1 MSIRKKIEAD
11 LQLALKEKNRTVIST
26 LRLIIAGIKDKDIA
40 FRSKDN
46 KEGIKEDDIK
56 QLLKKMIKQRNE
68 SIEIYKKSNRNDLLD
83 IEKKEVQIISK
94 FLPKQFSEEETNKIC
109 KETINKVGATSV
121 KDMGKVMGMLK
132 KNYADVLD
140 FSRAGLI
147 LKNMLKWYK

>member
-1 MSIRKKIEAD
+1 MSIRKKIENN
-11 LQLALKEKNRTVIST
+11 LQLALKEKNRTLIST

-46 KEGIKEDDIK
+46 KEGIKDEDIK

-68 SIEIYKKSNRNDLLD
+68 SIEIYKKGNRNDLLD
-83 IEKKEVQIISK
+83 IENKEVQIISK
-94 FLPKQFSEEETNKIC
+94 FLPTQLNEEETSKIC
-109 KETINKVGATSV
+109 QETINKVGATSV

-140 FSRAGLI
+140 FSKAGLI
-147 LKNMLKWYK
+147 LKNILK

>member
-46 KEGIKEDDIK
+46 KEGIKEGDIK

-68 SIEIYKKSNRNDLLD
+68 SIEIYKKGNRNDLLD
-83 IEKKEVQIISK
+83 IEKKEIQIISE
-94 FLPKQFSEEETNKIC
+94 FLPKQLNEEETNKIC
-109 KETINKVGATSV
+109 KDTINKIGATSV
-121 KDMGKVMGMLK
+121 RDMGKVMEMLK

-140 FSRAGLI
+140 FSKAGLI
-147 LKNMLKWYK
+147 LKNMLK

>member
-11 LQLALKEKNRTVIST
+11 LQLALKEKNKITIST

-109 KETINKVGATSV
+109 KDTINKIGATSV
-121 KDMGKVMGMLK
+121 RDMGKVMGMLK

-140 FSRAGLI
+140 FSKAGLI
-147 LKNMLKWYK
+147 LKNILK

>member
-1 MSIRKKIEAD
+1 MSIRKKIETD
-11 LQLALKEKNRTVIST
+11 LQLALKEKNRITIST

-94 FLPKQFSEEETNKIC
+94 FLPKQFTEEETNKIC
-109 KETINKVGATSV
+109 KETINKIGATSV
-121 KDMGKVMGMLK
+121 KDIGKVMGMLK

-147 LKNMLKWYK
+147 LKNMLK

>member
-1 MSIRKKIEAD
+1 MSIRKKIED
-11 LQLALKEKNRTVIST
+11 NLQLALKEKNRTVIST

-83 IEKKEVQIISK
+83 IEKKEVQIISE
-94 FLPKQFSEEETNKIC
+94 FLPKQFSEEETNKVC

>member
-11 LQLALKEKNRTVIST
+11 LQLALKEKNRIVIST
-26 LRLIIAGIKDKDIA
+26 LRLIIAGIKDKDIT

-121 KDMGKVMGMLK
+121 RDMGKVMGILK

-140 FSRAGLI
+140 FSKAGLI
-147 LKNMLKWYK
+147 LKNMLK

>member
-11 LQLALKEKNRTVIST
+11 LQLALKEKNKITIST

-68 SIEIYKKSNRNDLLD
+68 SIEIYKKGNRNDLLD

-109 KETINKVGATSV
+109 KDTINKVGATSV
-121 KDMGKVMGMLK
+121 RDMGKVMGMLK

-140 FSRAGLI
+140 FSKAGLI
-147 LKNMLKWYK
+147 LKNMLK

>member
-11 LQLALKEKNRTVIST
+11 LQLALKEKNKITIST

-109 KETINKVGATSV
+109 KDTINKIGATSV
-121 KDMGKVMGMLK
+121 RDMGKVMGMLK

-140 FSRAGLI
+140 FSKAGLI
-147 LKNMLKWYK
+147 LKNMIK

>member
-11 LQLALKEKNRTVIST
+11 LQLALKEKNKITIST
-26 LRLIIAGIKDKDIA
+26 LRLMIAGIKDKDIA

-109 KETINKVGATSV
+109 KDTINKIGATSV
-121 KDMGKVMGMLK
+121 RDMGKVMGILK

-140 FSRAGLI
+140 FSKTGLI
-147 LKNMLKWYK
+147 LKNMLK

>member
-1 MSIRKKIEAD
+1 MSIRKKIEAN
-11 LQLALKEKNRTVIST
+11 LQLAIKEKNRSNIST
-26 LRLIIAGIKDKDIA
+26 LRLIVAGIKDKDIA
-40 FRSKDN
+40 VRSKDN
-46 KEGIKEDDIK
+46 KEGIKDEDIK

-68 SIEIYKKSNRNDLLD
+68 SIEIYKKGNRNDLLD

-109 KETINKVGATSV
+109 KETINRVGATSV

-147 LKNMLKWYK
+147 LKNMLK

>member
-1 MSIRKKIEAD
+1 MSIRKKIETD
-11 LQLALKEKNRTVIST
+11 LQLALKEKNRIAVST

-68 SIEIYKKSNRNDLLD
+68 SIEIYKKGNRNDLLD
-83 IEKKEVQIISK
+83 IEKKEIQIISE
-94 FLPKQFSEEETNKIC
+94 FLPKQLNEEETNKIC
-109 KETINKVGATSV
+109 KDTINKIGATSV
-121 KDMGKVMGMLK
+121 RDMGKVMGMLK

-140 FSRAGLI
+140 FSKAGLI
-147 LKNMLKWYK
+147 LKNMLK

>member
-109 KETINKVGATSV
+109 KDTINTIGATSV
-121 KDMGKVMGMLK
+121 RDMGKVMGILK

-140 FSRAGLI
+140 FSKAGLI
-147 LKNMLKWYK
+147 LKNMLK

>member
-11 LQLALKEKNRTVIST
+11 LQLALKEKNKITIST

-109 KETINKVGATSV
+109 KETINKIGATSV
-121 KDMGKVMGMLK
+121 RDMGKVMGMLK

-140 FSRAGLI
+140 FSKAGLI
-147 LKNMLKWYK
+147 LKNILK

>member
-11 LQLALKEKNRTVIST
+11 LQLVLKEKNRIAIST
-26 LRLIIAGIKDKDIA
+26 LRLIMAGIKDKDIA

-46 KEGIKEDDIK
+46 KEGIKDEDIK

-68 SIEIYKKSNRNDLLD
+68 SIEIYKRSNRNDLLD
-83 IEKKEVQIISK
+83 IEKQEVQIISK
-94 FLPKQFSEEETNKIC
+94 FLPTQLNEEETNKIC
-109 KETINKVGATSV
+109 QEAINKVGATSV

-140 FSRAGLI
+140 FSKAGLI
-147 LKNMLKWYK
+147 LKNILK

>member
-1 MSIRKKIEAD
+1 MSIRKKIEAN

-46 KEGIKEDDIK
+46 KEGIKEEDIK

-68 SIEIYKKSNRNDLLD
+68 SIEIYKKGNRNDLLD
-83 IEKKEVQIISK
+83 IEKKEVQIISE
-94 FLPKQFSEEETNKIC
+94 FLPKQLNEEETNKIC
-109 KETINKVGATSV
+109 KDTINKIGATSV

-140 FSRAGLI
+140 FSRAGSI
-147 LKNMLKWYK
+147 LKNMLK

>member
-1 MSIRKKIEAD
+1 MSIRKKIED
-11 LQLALKEKNRTVIST
+11 NLQLALKEKNRTVISA

-83 IEKKEVQIISK
+83 IEKKEVQIISE
-94 FLPKQFSEEETNKIC
+94 FLPKQLSEEETNKIC

-147 LKNMLKWYK
+147 LKNMLK

>member
-11 LQLALKEKNRTVIST
+11 LQLALKEKNKITIST

-109 KETINKVGATSV
+109 KDTINKIGATSV
-121 KDMGKVMGMLK
+121 RDMGKVMGMLK

-140 FSRAGLI
+140 FSKAGLI
-147 LKNMLKWYK
+147 LKNMLK

>member
-11 LQLALKEKNRTVIST
+11 LQLALKEKNKITIST

-83 IEKKEVQIISK
+83 IEKKVVQIISK

-109 KETINKVGATSV
+109 KDTINKIGATSV
-121 KDMGKVMGMLK
+121 RDMGKVMGMLK

-140 FSRAGLI
+140 FSKAGLI
-147 LKNMLKWYK
+147 LKNMLK

>member
-11 LQLALKEKNRTVIST
+11 LQLALKEKNKITIST

-68 SIEIYKKSNRNDLLD
+68 SIEIYKKGNRNDLLD

-109 KETINKVGATSV
+109 KDTINKIGATSV
-121 KDMGKVMGMLK
+121 RDMGKVMGMLK
-132 KNYADVLD
+132 KNYAEVLD
-140 FSRAGLI
+140 FSKAGLI
-147 LKNMLKWYK
+147 LKNILK

>member
-11 LQLALKEKNRTVIST
+11 LQLALKEKNKITIST

-68 SIEIYKKSNRNDLLD
+68 SIEIYKKGNRNDLLD

-109 KETINKVGATSV
+109 KDTINKIGATSV
-121 KDMGKVMGMLK
+121 RDMGKVMGMLK

-147 LKNMLKWYK
+147 LKNMLK

>member
-1 MSIRKKIEAD
+1 MSIRKKIED
-11 LQLALKEKNRTVIST
+11 NLQLALKEKNRTVIST

-68 SIEIYKKSNRNDLLD
+68 SIEIYKKGNRNDLLD

-109 KETINKVGATSV
+109 KDTINKIGATSV
-121 KDMGKVMGMLK
+121 RDMGKVMEMLK

-140 FSRAGLI
+140 FSKAGLI
-147 LKNMLKWYK
+147 LKNMLK

>member
-11 LQLALKEKNRTVIST
+11 LQLALKEKNKITIST

-68 SIEIYKKSNRNDLLD
+68 SIEIYKKGNRSDLLD
-83 IEKKEVQIISK
+83 IENKEVQIISK
-94 FLPKQFSEEETNKIC
+94 FLPTQLNEEETSKIC
-109 KETINKVGATSV
+109 QETINKVGATSV

-132 KNYADVLD
+132 KNYADVID
-140 FSRAGLI
+140 FSKAGLI
-147 LKNMLKWYK
+147 LKNMLK

>member
-1 MSIRKKIEAD
+1 MSIRKKIEAY

-109 KETINKVGATSV
+109 KDTINKIGATSV
-121 KDMGKVMGMLK
+121 RDMGKVMGMLK

-140 FSRAGLI
+140 FSKAGLI
-147 LKNMLKWYK
+147 LKNMLK

>member
-1 MSIRKKIEAD
+1 MSIRKKIEAN

-68 SIEIYKKSNRNDLLD
+68 SIEIYKKSNRHDLLD
-83 IEKKEVQIISK
+83 IEKKEVQIISE
-94 FLPKQFSEEETNKIC
+94 FLPKQLNEAETNKIC
-109 KETINKVGATSV
+109 KDIINKIGATSV
-121 KDMGKVMGMLK
+121 RDMGKVMGMLK

-140 FSRAGLI
+140 FSKAGLI
-147 LKNMLKWYK
+147 LKNMLK

>member
-11 LQLALKEKNRTVIST
+11 LQLELKEKNKITIST

-68 SIEIYKKSNRNDLLD
+68 SIEIYKKGNRNDLLD
-83 IEKKEVQIISK
+83 IEKKEVEIISK

-147 LKNMLKWYK
+147 LKNMLK

>member
-11 LQLALKEKNRTVIST
+11 LQLALKEKNKITIST

-109 KETINKVGATSV
+109 KETINKIGATSV
-121 KDMGKVMGMLK
+121 RDMGKVMEMLK

-140 FSRAGLI
+140 FSKAGLI
-147 LKNMLKWYK
+147 LKNMLK

>member
-11 LQLALKEKNRTVIST
+11 LQLALKEKNKITIST

-46 KEGIKEDDIK
+46 KEGIKEEDIK

-68 SIEIYKKSNRNDLLD
+68 SIEIYKKGNRNDLLD

-109 KETINKVGATSV
+109 KDTINKIGATSV
-121 KDMGKVMGMLK
+121 RDMGKVMGMLK

-140 FSRAGLI
+140 FSKAGLI
-147 LKNMLKWYK
+147 LKNMLK